1 MEMFEGLQPVIL
13 EWFADFGP
21 LSLIGLSFTEAII
34 QPIPPD
40 VLLLP
45 QLLNAEGNIPTI
57 VWLWLSC
64 TLSSVLGSLVAW
76 WIGRK
81 WGRTLLDRYSKE
93 SHLIRLENL
102 ISRYGTLGV
111 FIAAFSPIPYK
122 VFGWVAG
129 MGEMNRASFIV
140 SGLWGRGLRFGLE
153 AVLIGIYGQEVI
165 DFLLGW
171 GFFVVSFVSALLLIP
186 LWYWWQSL
194 AEPMPQTE

>member
-81 WGRTLLDRYSKE
+81 
-93 SHLIRLENL
+93 
-102 ISRYGTLGV
+102 
-111 FIAAFSPIPYK
+111 
-122 VFGWVAG
+122 
-129 MGEMNRASFIV
+129 
-140 SGLWGRGLRFGLE
+140 
-153 AVLIGIYGQEVI
+153 
-165 DFLLGW
+165 
-171 GFFVVSFVSALLLIP
+171 
-186 LWYWWQSL
+186 
-194 AEPMPQTE
+194 